1 MKTSVFSASLRLG
14 GLILFCTFAG
24 ISQGRDY
31 SRHVNPF
38 FGTGGHG
45 QLHMR
50 ERVAVAGGRLEV
62 GPVRGGGYRV
72 HASFPVPVAAPAG
85 VGA

>member
-1 MKTSVFSASLRLG
+1 VALHYEPERVTV
-14 GLILFCTFAG
+14 TVVDD
-24 ISQGRDY
+24 GRPRVPVEPEDA
-31 SRHVNPF
+31 
-38 FGTGGHG
+38 GTGGHG